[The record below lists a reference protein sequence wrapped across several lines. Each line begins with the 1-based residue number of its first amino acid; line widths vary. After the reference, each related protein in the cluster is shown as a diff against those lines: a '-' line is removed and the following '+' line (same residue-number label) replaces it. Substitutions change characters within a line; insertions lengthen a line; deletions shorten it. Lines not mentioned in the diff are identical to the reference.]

1 MRVSV
6 TARVS
11 LPLQLAGSVLGAQ
24 GGAEMAKK
32 GRGNIANFKGKKAA
46 PFAKAPKSSKKA
58 VTRKPSSTKT
68 AKGKKKKGK

>member
-1 MRVSV
+1 
-6 TARVS
+6 
-11 LPLQLAGSVLGAQ
+11 
-24 GGAEMAKK
+24 MAKK